1 MMPNKRFDLSRRRFL
16 TRTVPAGAM
25 VCLGCR
31 GLFALPGQES
41 KFSENPGMTTE
52 EMYRFFYGTFI
63 PALQT
68 LAKSIGRDKLVKELT
83 KASAEEYAQM
93 MAAMAKDVPNK
104 DMRAFVGL
112 MDRMMATAPSNKAYT
127 YETVESSDKV
137 HELKFTQCLPAKI
150 WREMNAA
157 DLGYAVECSPTN
169 AMAKAFNPRMKGED
183 LKTLMK
189 GDGFCLVRFELV

>member
-1 MMPNKRFDLSRRRFL
+1 MPNKRFDLSRRRFL

-25 VCLGCR
+25 VCLGCK

-112 MDRMMATAPSNKAYT
+112 MDCMMATAPSNKAYT

-157 DLGYAVECSPTN
+157 DLGYAVECSPTD
-169 AMAKAFNPRMKGED
+169 AIGQ
-183 LKTLMK
+183 
-189 GDGFCLVRFELV
+189 GFQSQDERRGPQNLDEG